1 MSKSLTFAQVMPF
14 VIADLK
20 SNKVPAFLSEPGIGK
35 SSCLNSIAHTMGTK
49 VFTLAMN
56 QLSGR
61 EDLIGLRTKE
71 LDNGEFQQVTFPH
84 ITLSDAIAYANENP
98 NETPIIFLDEFN
110 RAPVD
115 VVSAVL
121 TFITDR
127 KVGATPFPDN
137 IRFVVAGNDKGNISS
152 IDEASVSRLSI
163 YPVAPDMV
171 TFLSV
176 NPNLNPYIRKALQNN
191 PQLLVCRRLESTGDA
206 VEDDSEDGID
216 EMSLTL
222 FDEDES
228 QFQQFTTPRT
238 ISNTSDWLN
247 NLGVDGSSSQNEIQT
262 IAQFINLTPVPGA
275 NGQIE
280 ESLLLKGLI
289 AHMGET
295 ELTQHV
301 YDEIVETYSQLVT
314 APTAGQPMQ
323 QSTVSFE
330 QYRPSA
336 KVIQDIKQVTTV
348 DDLNAIMDAN
358 PLDLDEFLLW
368 LLTEDAYTTI
378 GNVNM
383 GSALLDITLDRIGS
397 VSNQLNV
404 KLTQGSQATKF
415 NASMV
420 QNLASRTQGNVVA
433 DNVHRFVSYFI

>member
-1 MSKSLTFAQVMPF
+1 MSKSLTFSQVMPF

-20 SNKVPAFLSEPGIGK
+20 SNKVPTFLSEPGIGK
-35 SSCLNSIAHTMGTK
+35 SSCLNAIADKIGTK

-84 ITLSDAIAYANENP
+84 ITLSDAIAYANEHP

-127 KVGATPFPDN
+127 KVGATAFPDN

-152 IDEASVSRLSI
+152 IDEASVSRLAI
-163 YPVAPDMV
+163 YPVAPDMS
-171 TFLSV
+171 TFLNV
-176 NPNLNPYIRKALQNN
+176 NPTLNTYIRKALQAH
-191 PQLLVCRRLESTGDA
+191 PHLLVCRRLDTAGDV
-206 VEDDSEDGID
+206 VEDDDDKVD
-216 EMSLTL
+216 EMSMSL
-222 FDEDES
+222 FGEDES

-247 NLGVDGSSSQNEIQT
+247 NLGVDGTGSQLELQT
-262 IAQFINLTPVPGA
+262 VSQFITLTPVPGA
-275 NGQIE
+275 NGKVE
-280 ESLLLKGLI
+280 DSLLLKGLI

-301 YDEIVETYSQLVT
+301 YDEIIDAYSQSVST
-314 APTAGQPMQ
+314 QSMPQ
-323 QSTVSFE
+323 QAQQATSFE
-330 QYRPSA
+330 HFRPASA
-336 KVIQDIKQVTTV
+336 FIATLKGATTV
-348 DDLNAIMDAN
+348 DDLRAIMQN
-358 PLDLDEFLLW
+358 PTTDLDELLLW
-368 LLTEDAYTTI
+368 LLTEDAFAVI
-378 GNVNM
+378 GNVNLA
-383 GSALLDITLDRIGS
+383 SALLDLTLEKVGS
-397 VSNQLNV
+397 VSNQLNA
-404 KLTQGSQATKF
+404 KLTQGAPSTKF
-415 NASMV
+415 NATMV
-420 QNLASRTQGNVVA
+420 QALSGRVNQNVVA
-433 DNVHRFVSYFI
+433 NNVHGLVSYFI

>member
-1 MSKSLTFAQVMPF
+1 MSKSLTFSQVMPF

-20 SNKVPAFLSEPGIGK
+20 SNKVPTFLSEPGIGK
-35 SSCLNSIAHTMGTK
+35 SSCLNAIADKIGTK

-84 ITLSDAIAYANENP
+84 ITLSDAIAYANEHP

-127 KVGATPFPDN
+127 KVGATAFPDN

-152 IDEASVSRLSI
+152 IDEASVSRLAI
-163 YPVAPDMV
+163 YPVAPDMS
-171 TFLSV
+171 TFLNV
-176 NPNLNPYIRKALQNN
+176 NPTLNTYIRKALQAH
-191 PQLLVCRRLESTGDA
+191 PHLLVCRRLDTAGDV
-206 VEDDSEDGID
+206 VEGDDDQPD
-216 EMSLTL
+216 EMSMSL
-222 FDEDES
+222 FGEDES

-247 NLGVDGSSSQNEIQT
+247 NLGVDGTGSQLELQT
-262 IAQFINLTPVPGA
+262 VSQFITLTPVPGA
-275 NGQIE
+275 NGQVE
-280 ESLLLKGLI
+280 DSLLLKGLI

-301 YDEIVETYSQLVT
+301 YDEIIDAYSQSVAT
-314 APTAGQPMQ
+314 QAMPQ
-323 QSTVSFE
+323 QAQQTTSFE
-330 QYRPSA
+330 HFRPSSNFIA
-336 KVIQDIKQVTTV
+336 TLKGATTV
-348 DDLNAIMDAN
+348 DDLRAIMQN
-358 PLDLDEFLLW
+358 PTTDLDELLLW
-368 LLTEDAYTTI
+368 LLTEDAFAVI
-378 GNVNM
+378 GNVNLA
-383 GSALLDITLDRIGS
+383 SALLDLTLEKVGS
-397 VSNQLNV
+397 VSNQLNA
-404 KLTQGSQATKF
+404 KLTQGAPSTKF
-415 NASMV
+415 NATMV
-420 QNLASRTQGNVVA
+420 QALSGSVNKNVVA
-433 DNVHRFVSYFI
+433 NNVHGLVSYFI

>member
-1 MSKSLTFAQVMPF
+1 MSKSLTFSQVMPF

-20 SNKVPAFLSEPGIGK
+20 SNKVPTFLSEPGIGK
-35 SSCLNSIAHTMGTK
+35 SSCLNAIADKIGTK

-84 ITLSDAIAYANENP
+84 ITLSDAIAYANEHP

-127 KVGATPFPDN
+127 KVGATAFPDN

-152 IDEASVSRLSI
+152 IDEASVSRLAI
-163 YPVAPDMV
+163 YPVAPDMS
-171 TFLSV
+171 TFLNV
-176 NPNLNPYIRKALQNN
+176 NPTLNTYIRKALQAH
-191 PQLLVCRRLESTGDA
+191 PHLLVCRRLDTAGDV
-206 VEDDSEDGID
+206 VEDDDDKVD
-216 EMSLTL
+216 EMSMSL
-222 FDEDES
+222 FGEDES

-247 NLGVDGSSSQNEIQT
+247 NLGVDGTGSQLELQT
-262 IAQFINLTPVPGA
+262 VSQFITLTPVPGA
-275 NGQIE
+275 NGKVE
-280 ESLLLKGLI
+280 DSLLLKGLI

-301 YDEIVETYSQLVT
+301 YDEIIDAYSQSVST
-314 APTAGQPMQ
+314 QSIPQ
-323 QSTVSFE
+323 QAQQATSFE
-330 QYRPSA
+330 HFRPSSA
-336 KVIQDIKQVTTV
+336 FIATLKGATTV
-348 DDLNAIMDAN
+348 DDLRVIMQN
-358 PLDLDEFLLW
+358 PTTDLDELLLW
-368 LLTEDAYTTI
+368 LLTEDAFAVI
-378 GNVNM
+378 GNVNLA
-383 GSALLDITLDRIGS
+383 SALLDLTLEKVGS
-397 VSNQLNV
+397 VSNQLNA
-404 KLTQGSQATKF
+404 KLTQGAPSTKF
-415 NASMV
+415 NATMV
-420 QNLASRTQGNVVA
+420 QALSGRVNQNVVA
-433 DNVHRFVSYFI
+433 NNVHGLVSYFI